1 MKRQNII
8 KLFSSYLED
17 NDLAVFAGNNICK
30 EAFLYD
36 RKGNFY
42 VEDETG
48 IGLSLALGMAMCT
61 DKRVFIFCDDY
72 YFLKELSVSVHIA
85 LSRCKNIFLVI
96 MASGEYQYSGGH
108 NPTIFNEINAPK
120 TVLFG
125 MGFIINDYTKH
136 FSNVHSAKEVKNIL
150 KSLYGPIAIVIYVDL
165 GENKKVGEI
174 TLTNEERVGRLTTFL
189 SDKGTSLPASEEIN
203 FSFEKEDKE

>member
-1 MKRQNII
+1 MKRQNIV
-8 KLFSSYLED
+8 KLFSSYLKE

-72 YFLKELSVSVHIA
+72 YFLKELSASVHIA
-85 LSRCKNIFLVI
+85 LSRCKNIFLV
-96 MASGEYQYSGGH
+96 
-108 NPTIFNEINAPK
+108 K

-136 FSNVHSAKEVKNIL
+136 FSNIQSAKEVKNIL
-150 KSLYGPIAIVIYVDL
+150 KNLYGPIVIIIYVDL
-165 GENKKVGEI
+165 GEKKKVGEI

-189 SDKGTSLPASEEIN
+189 SDKGSSLSTPKEIN

>member
-8 KLFSSYLED
+8 KLFSSYLKE
-17 NDLAVFAGNNICK
+17 NDLAIFAGNNICK

-42 VEDETG
+42 VEDEIG

-72 YFLKELSVSVHIA
+72 YFLKELSSSVHIA
-85 LSRCKNIFLVI
+85 LSRCKNIFLIVLV
-96 MASGEYQYSGGH
+96 SGEYQHSSGH

-174 TLTNEERVGRLTTFL
+174 ILTNEERVGRLITFL
-189 SDKGTSLPASEEIN
+189 SDKGTSLSAPKEIN